1 MAEAA
6 SRKIK
11 ATEPINVYSAFII
24 IATLLLL
31 VGTVYLALKAN
42 DLFGNWMP
50 WESWTA

>member
-11 ATEPINVYSAFII
+11 ASAPTNVYSALVI

-31 VGTVYLALKAN
+31 AGTVYLAWRAN

-50 WESWTA
+50 WESWKP